1 MSFFRN
7 PEIKKLLSVCF
18 IFTALA
24 VVGSLIYG
32 ALAALYTLVVCVLG
46 ILLFLLFTAKRY
58 QDISHLSYHLDKIL
72 HGNDRINFTIDKEG
86 ELALLSSEIYKM
98 TVRLQ
103 EQSELL
109 QKEKD
114 YLSSAIADISHQIR
128 TPLTSIHMILPR
140 LRQEN
145 LSEEQKSKYIREIN
159 GLLMRIEWLITAL
172 LKIARL
178 ESGTVTFEQTSIPV
192 IELIQKA
199 IAPLEIVI
207 EVKDLLLDIAIGL
220 DACFTGDILWTV
232 EAIGNILK
240 NCIEH
245 TPDKGTLKVI
255 ASENPLYTE
264 IIISDTGMGIA
275 PEELPRLFERFYKGK
290 NSNPENAGI
299 GLALSRMIIKGQ
311 NGTIKA
317 KNISP
322 HGIEF
327 QIRFFKGAV

>member
-1 MSFFRN
+1 MEFFRN
-7 PEIKKLLSVCF
+7 PEIKKLLSVSF
-18 IFTALA
+18 VFTAL
-24 VVGSLIYG
+24 VVAG
-32 ALAALYTLVVCVLG
+32 AMLFGILAALYVLLICVIA
-46 ILLFLLFTAKRY
+46 ILIFILFTAKRY
-58 QDISHLSYHLDKIL
+58 KDISYLSYQLDKIL
-72 HGNDRINFTIDKEG
+72 HGNERTNFTMDREG

-109 QKEKD
+109 QKDKD

-140 LRQEN
+140 LRQEE
-145 LSEEQKSKYIREIN
+145 LSIEQKGKYVREIN
-159 GLLMRIEWLITAL
+159 RLLTRIEWLITAL
-172 LKIARL
+172 LKMARL
-178 ESGTVTFEQTSIPV
+178 ESGTVIFEQASIPV
-192 IELIQKA
+192 TELIQKA
-199 IAPLEIVI
+199 IAPLEILI
-207 EVKDLLLDIAIGL
+207 EVKGLLLELAIAP
-220 DACFTGDILWTV
+220 DACFTGDIPWTV

-245 TPDKGTLKVI
+245 TPDKGTLKVM

-264 IIISDTGMGIA
+264 IKITDTGPGIS
-275 PEELPRLFERFYKGK
+275 PEELPHLFERFYKGN

-299 GLALSRMIIKGQ
+299 GLALSHMIIKRQ

-327 QIRFFKGAV
+327 HIRFFKGAI